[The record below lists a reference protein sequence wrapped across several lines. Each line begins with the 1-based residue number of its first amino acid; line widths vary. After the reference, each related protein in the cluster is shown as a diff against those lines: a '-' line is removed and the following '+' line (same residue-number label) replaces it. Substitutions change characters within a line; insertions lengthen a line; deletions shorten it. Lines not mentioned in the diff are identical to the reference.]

1 MCVGITSYFFNETYI
16 LFIFL
21 SFVFKLNDVFVKVTP
36 NIFII
41 VHNWINIMVKMVKPQ
56 GVPYKML
63 RGNPYSFETHN

>member
-1 MCVGITSYFFNETYI
+1 MFLMKYTFLFFI
-16 LFIFL
+16 LF
-21 SFVFKLNDVFVKVTP
+21 FKLNDVFVKVTP

>member
-1 MCVGITSYFFNETYI
+1 
-16 LFIFL
+16 
-21 SFVFKLNDVFVKVTP
+21 VKVTP

>member
-1 MCVGITSYFFNETYI
+1 MCVGIASYFFNEI
-16 LFIFL
+16 HLLIFYP
-21 SFVFKLNDVFVKVTP
+21 FFKLNDVFVKVTP